1 MRQTRRRDRR
11 SLGQTLFAPRQI
23 YLRDGPH
30 SQYVTLSRRLQ
41 IGAATGMAV
50 IALWL
55 GVATYAA
62 VAKHLETVE
71 QGRELARLES
81 IARSLRASVQEPAPG
96 GTQSGGAAALIS
108 EVAERQAGGANAR

>member
-11 SLGQTLFAPRQI
+11 SLAETLFAPRQI

-30 SQYVTLSRRLQ
+30 SQYVTLSRPLQ
-41 IGAATGMAV
+41 IGAAAGMGV

-55 GVATYAA
+55 GVATYTA

-81 IARSLRASVQEPAPG
+81 IARGLRTSVEEPGPG
-96 GTQSGGAAALIS
+96 TRPAGGNVDAIT
-108 EVAERQAGGANAR
+108 EVAEGKGPAGER